1 MNGAKEIIAGVLAR
15 LSDFFH
21 ANENDLDQGPSGPDA
36 LPPHPPASLPESP
49 SDSPSEPPLEWSP
62 GSLQL
67 PEPTPFANSK
77 SLFWRVD
84 GSKVILEFDPEN
96 VPGFDATRK
105 VVTWASYWYGV
116 LFRNGSGAGWVGEL
130 YWLRALLPAALGGL
144 EHDFVG
150 RVGGICRGEKLLGR
164 SRGRSRRLWS
174 LAKRSE
180 GPKPTHIVSA
190 SFASFSAQNSGLLTV
205 RQSKP
210 SSANLI

>member
-15 LSDFFH
+15 LSYFFH
-21 ANENDLDQGPSGPDA
+21 ANENDLDQGPSVPDA

-67 PEPTPFANSK
+67 PEPTPFENSK

-116 LFRNGSGAGWVGEL
+116 LFQNGSGAGWIGEL
-130 YWLRALLPAALGGL
+130 YWLRALLPAALGFFGGL
-144 EHDFVG
+144 GYGFAG
-150 RVGGICRGEKLLGR
+150 RYWWYL
-164 SRGRSRRLWS
+164 SRRLWS

-180 GPKPTHIVSA
+180 GPKPTRIVSA
-190 SFASFSAQNSGLLTV
+190 SFVSFSAQSSGLV
-205 RQSKP
+205 
-210 SSANLI
+210 IV